1 MSACAPAEAAPRSHE
16 VSIRNFGFEPD
27 TLLVAIGDTVV
38 WRNGDVVP
46 HTATS
51 QSHAWD
57 SGELAAAAEWTL
69 VIRATGT
76 QPYRCTFHPNMR
88 GALVVRD

>member
-1 MSACAPAEAAPRSHE
+1 VA
-16 VSIRNFGFEPD
+16 IRNFAFEPD
-27 TLLVAIGDTVV
+27 TLEVAIGDTVV

-51 QSHAWD
+51 QSAAWD
-57 SGELAAAAEWTL
+57 SRELAAAAEWTL
-69 VIRATGT
+69 VVQATGT
-76 QPYRCTFHPNMR
+76 QPYSCTFHPNMR